1 MFCYFKR
8 MKKVALAGKGQD
20 NPIYE
25 PATDSNP
32 SSGMYASVDNVEYE
46 PYNDSIANDKDD
58 PRSFYNQPD
67 SMGGDIYS
75 ENNAQ
80 VNPIY
85 EPGPIGNLT
94 TEQAYASA
102 DNLEYEPYNGAGSD
116 TNDPSSFYNQL
127 HTHPDLDFEKS
138 LTNPG
143 DEAIYE
149 SIK

>member
-8 MKKVALAGKGQD
+8 MKRVALAGKGQD

-32 SSGMYASVDNVEYE
+32 SIGMYASIDNVEYE
-46 PYNDSIANDKDD
+46 PYNDSTANDKDD
-58 PRSFYNQPD
+58 PSSLCNQPD
-67 SMGGDIYS
+67 GMEGNISS

-102 DNLEYEPYNGAGSD
+102 DNVEYEPYNGAGSNKD
-116 TNDPSSFYNQL
+116 DPSSFYNQP
-127 HTHPDLDFEKS
+127 HTHPDVGFDKRLA
-138 LTNPG
+138 NPD